1 MPTVV
6 NIAGTSP
13 VDDPSYRYK
22 MPLVYGKVEG
32 RGNGIKTVIPNVSEV
47 SRSLHRDAGEVTKFF
62 GCELGAQTKN
72 DEKNDRYVVNGSH
85 SDGALQGMIHKYI
98 EAFVLCPEC
107 GLPETHYKIKE
118 GCIFHRCAACGAKE
132 MVDMEHKLCTYI
144 LAQHKKEKKMKK
156 EQAKKDKAKPT
167 ETKEPKDKKKGS
179 DDEKKVKKKKKPK
192 EGDDAKKSSKKSSK
206 KKKKDKDD
214 KPAGFN
220 DEKKLADDVDELS
233 ITSENEVN
241 DADAIVL
248 AISGVQTFLNDNP
261 NATAAQVAEVV
272 VNQQMSSAL
281 KSHDKVHI
289 LLRAIITPTFY
300 KDKQIQKYASFVEK
314 VTLGN
319 PIMERHLISAI
330 EFICIEKP
338 KNFPVMLKQ
347 LYDEEVLEEEVIL
360 TWAFDGRSGYTCEA
374 VDEEKRAALRGE
386 AEPFITWLQDEDD
399 SSGEDSD

>member
-144 LAQHKKEKKMKK
+144 LAQHKKERKMKK

-167 ETKEPKDKKKGS
+167 EPKEPKDKKKGS
-179 DDEKKVKKKKKPK
+179 DDDKKVKKKKKPK

-214 KPAGFN
+214 KPAGIN

-300 KDKQIQKYASFVEK
+300 KDNQIQKYASFVEK
-314 VTLGN
+314 ITLGN

>member
-167 ETKEPKDKKKGS
+167 EPKEPKDKKKGS
-179 DDEKKVKKKKKPK
+179 DDDKKVKKKKKPK

-214 KPAGFN
+214 KPTGIN
-220 DEKKLADDVDELS
+220 DEK
-233 ITSENEVN
+233 TS
-241 DADAIVL
+241 
-248 AISGVQTFLNDNP
+248 
-261 NATAAQVAEVV
+261 
-272 VNQQMSSAL
+272 
-281 KSHDKVHI
+281 
-289 LLRAIITPTFY
+289 
-300 KDKQIQKYASFVEK
+300 
-314 VTLGN
+314 
-319 PIMERHLISAI
+319 
-330 EFICIEKP
+330 
-338 KNFPVMLKQ
+338 
-347 LYDEEVLEEEVIL
+347 
-360 TWAFDGRSGYTCEA
+360 
-374 VDEEKRAALRGE
+374 
-386 AEPFITWLQDEDD
+386 
-399 SSGEDSD
+399 

>member
-214 KPAGFN
+214 KPTGFN